1 MSARGA
7 HAIVLL
13 ALAGGSAFVWTAL
26 ALRVLRGS
34 RRIPRLPDVAPEA
47 PPGGWP
53 SVSVIVPS
61 RNEERAVEAATRGLL
76 AQDYPSLEVV
86 AIDDRSTDATG
97 RLLDALAAR
106 DERLAVRHITAL
118 PHGWLGKNYA
128 MAQGA
133 EAATGEWLLFTDG
146 DVLFAP
152 DVVRRAMAFA
162 CRHHLGH
169 LVAFPHL
176 IAPGFLER
184 AFVASFALFANLV
197 FQVWDLKRPGSRAF
211 VGVGAFSLVRRE
223 AYAAVG
229 GHRAVA
235 FEVVDDAKL
244 GLILRRSGVPQGA
257 LDSGGLVRV
266 RWQQGFV
273 ASLNGLNK
281 NAFAALEWSVP
292 RALGFALALPVF
304 TTVPLVI
311 ALLAASPVTRALAA
325 WATLVPMLM
334 VGALA
339 RRALEGSGAEGAAF
353 PLCGPL
359 LSAVGL
365 ASMATA
371 LRRRGI
377 VWRGTFYPLA
387 ELRQGCVHEGDW
399 PTASAVGWPETKAP

>member
-311 ALLAASPVTRALAA
+311 ADAHGGCLGAAGARGQRGGGSRVPVVRAPALGRGPRQHGHGPAASRHR
-325 WATLVPMLM
+325 
-334 VGALA
+334 LA
-339 RRALEGSGAEGAAF
+339 RHVLPTGRAAPRLRPRGRLAHC
-353 PLCGPL
+353 LRR
-359 LSAVGL
+359 GL
-365 ASMATA
+365 ARDQGAMKP
-371 LRRRGI
+371 R
-377 VWRGTFYPLA
+377 LA
-387 ELRQGCVHEGDW
+387 YACPGAR
-399 PTASAVGWPETKAP
+399 